1 MRKLI
6 ALSCLFVAL
15 VFGSVCTTAHLTAA
29 AESSVLSGQHGGNP
43 SIRVWVNTPTH
54 VYHCP
59 GTQWYGT
66 TKKGEYMTQKQAQ
79 DAGNR
84 PARGKYCE

>member
-1 MRKLI
+1 MRKLL
-6 ALSCLFVAL
+6 ALSFLVVAL
-15 VFGSVCTTAHLTAA
+15 VLGSVCTSSPSAATDSTAS
-29 AESSVLSGQHGGNP
+29 EQQHGGNP
-43 SIRVWVNTPTH
+43 SIRVWVNIPTH

-59 GTQWYGT
+59 GDQWYGT

-79 DAGNR
+79 DVGNR